1 MYFKKTILTR
11 WMQLVFSSKFW
22 SVRVFFDRKIYWE
35 QEKLELKTVLDTF
48 FAPFHSTKNTRTD
61 VFKKNL
67 LITLLFFLIF
77 AGSGFSQTL
86 SLKEAIKTGLE
97 NYGSIKAKNNY
108 TSASR
113 ETLKQSRRDYLPN
126 LNLSAQQDYGTI
138 NGQNGAL
145 YGFNGLGT
153 ASSGPALAD
162 QNWNSAFGALYLVN
176 MNWDFFTFGKTQEK
190 INLAKIDVQAKEKD
204 LDQEKFQ
211 QQIKISAAYLNLLA
225 SQRLLISQQKNLSRA
240 EVFKR
245 TAVARVKNGLLAG
258 VDSTLAT
265 AEVSKAKI
273 ALNLAKNFVKEQNN
287 KLVDLMGV
295 APQDFV
301 TDTLFVNQI
310 PKAIITADK
319 TSDSLHPLLQFYKT
333 KIDYSNQQAKLYKRF
348 YYPTMS
354 AFGVLQTRASGF
366 NPDYI
371 TNQNSFS
378 RNYWDGVNPDR
389 SNYLVGIGISWNL
402 TTPFRMSKQVSAQ
415 KYVSQALQEEYNQAD
430 RELKSQ
436 LALADDKIKVTL
448 DNYAE
453 APIQVKAAQ
462 QAYLQKS
469 TLYKNGLTDLTDL
482 TQTIFTLN
490 RAEIDRDI
498 VNNNVW
504 QSFLLKVAATGNF
517 DLFINEF

>member
-11 WMQLVFSSKFW
+11 WMQLVFSSKFS

-77 AGSGFSQTL
+77 ASSGFSQTL

-287 KLVDLMGV
+287 RLVDLMGV

-319 TSDSLHPLLQFYKT
+319 ASDSLHPLLQFYKT

-371 TNQNSFS
+371 TDQNSFS

>member
-1 MYFKKTILTR
+1 MYFKKITILF
-11 WMQLVFSSKFW
+11 L
-22 SVRVFFDRKIYWE
+22 
-35 QEKLELKTVLDTF
+35 
-48 FAPFHSTKNTRTD
+48 
-61 VFKKNL
+61 
-67 LITLLFFLIF
+67 LIF
-77 AGSGFSQTL
+77 ASIGYAQTL
-86 SLKEAIKTGLE
+86 SLKEAVKTGLE
-97 NYGSIKAKNNY
+97 NYGSIRAKNNY
-108 TSASR
+108 TNASK

-126 LNLSAQQDYGTI
+126 LNLSAQQDYGTV
-138 NGQNGAL
+138 NGQNGPL
-145 YGFNGLGT
+145 YGFGGLGV
-153 ASSGPALAD
+153 ASSGLALPE

-190 INLAKIDVQAKEKD
+190 INLSKIDVQAKEKD
-204 LDQEKFQ
+204 LQQEKFQ
-211 QQIKISAAYLNLLA
+211 QEIKISAAYLNLLA
-225 SQRLLISQQKNLSRA
+225 SQRLLISQQKNLDRA
-240 EVFKR
+240 EVFKK

-295 APQDFV
+295 PAQDFV
-301 TDTLFVNQI
+301 TDTLFVTQI
-310 PKAIITADK
+310 PKELVTNAAT
-319 TSDSLHPLLQFYKT
+319 TDSLHPLLQFYKT
-333 KIDYSNQQAKLYKRF
+333 KIDYSNQQVKLYKRF

-366 NPDYI
+366 DSSY
-371 TNQNSFS
+371 TTDQTAFT

-389 SNYLVGIGISWNL
+389 TNYLVGVGISWNL
-402 TTPFRMSKQVSAQ
+402 TTPFRSSKQVSAQ
-415 KYVSQALQEEYNQAD
+415 KFVSQGLQEEYNQAD

-436 LALADDKIKVTL
+436 LNFAEDKIKITL
-448 DNYAE
+448 ENYAE
-453 APIQVKAAQ
+453 APIQVDAAKR
-462 QAYLQKS
+462 AYIQKS

-482 TQTIFTLN
+482 TQTMYVLN

>member
-1 MYFKKTILTR
+1 L
-11 WMQLVFSSKFW
+11 
-22 SVRVFFDRKIYWE
+22 
-35 QEKLELKTVLDTF
+35 
-48 FAPFHSTKNTRTD
+48 A
-61 VFKKNL
+61 
-67 LITLLFFLIF
+67 
-77 AGSGFSQTL
+77 
-86 SLKEAIKTGLE
+86 
-97 NYGSIKAKNNY
+97 
-108 TSASR
+108 
-113 ETLKQSRRDYLPN
+113 LPE
-126 LNLSAQQDYGTI
+126 
-138 NGQNGAL
+138 
-145 YGFNGLGT
+145 
-153 ASSGPALAD
+153 

-190 INLAKIDVQAKEKD
+190 INLSKIDVQAKEKD
-204 LDQEKFQ
+204 LQQEKFQ
-211 QQIKISAAYLNLLA
+211 QEIKISAAYLNLLA
-225 SQRLLISQQKNLSRA
+225 SQRLLISQQKNLDRA
-240 EVFKR
+240 EVFKK

-295 APQDFV
+295 PAQDFV
-301 TDTLFVNQI
+301 TDTLFVTQI
-310 PKAIITADK
+310 PKELVTNAAT
-319 TSDSLHPLLQFYKT
+319 TDSLHPLLQFYKT
-333 KIDYSNQQAKLYKRF
+333 KIDYSNQQVKLYKRF

-366 NPDYI
+366 DSSY
-371 TNQNSFS
+371 TTDQTAFT

-389 SNYLVGIGISWNL
+389 TNYLVGVGISWNL
-402 TTPFRMSKQVSAQ
+402 TTPFRSSKQVSAQ
-415 KYVSQALQEEYNQAD
+415 KFVSQGLQEEYNQAD

-436 LALADDKIKVTL
+436 LNFAEDKIKITL
-448 DNYAE
+448 ENYAE
-453 APIQVKAAQ
+453 APIQVDAAKR
-462 QAYLQKS
+462 AYIQKS

-482 TQTIFTLN
+482 TQTMYVLN

>member
-1 MYFKKTILTR
+1 MYFKK
-11 WMQLVFSSKFW
+11 
-22 SVRVFFDRKIYWE
+22 
-35 QEKLELKTVLDTF
+35 
-48 FAPFHSTKNTRTD
+48 
-61 VFKKNL
+61 
-67 LITLLFFLIF
+67 ITLLFFLIF
-77 AGSGFSQTL
+77 ANLGFSQTL
-86 SLKEAIKTGLE
+86 TLKEAIQTGLE
-97 NYGSIKAKNNY
+97 NYGSIKAKTNY
-108 TSASR
+108 SKASR
-113 ETLKQSRRDYLPN
+113 ETLEQSRRDYLPN

-153 ASSGPALAD
+153 ASSGPALPE
-162 QNWNSAFGALYLVN
+162 QNWNAAFGALYLVN
-176 MNWDFFTFGKTQEK
+176 MNWDFFTFGKVQEK
-190 INLAKIDVQAKEKD
+190 INLAKVDVQIKEKD
-204 LDQEKFQ
+204 LNQEKFQ
-211 QQIKISAAYLNLLA
+211 QQIKISSAYLNLLA

-240 EVFKR
+240 EVFKK

-273 ALNLAKNFVKEQNN
+273 ALNLARNFVKEQNN

-295 APQDFV
+295 APQDFIA
-301 TDTLFVNQI
+301 DTLFVNQI
-310 PKAIITADK
+310 PKQLAFDEKA
-319 TSDSLHPLLQFYKT
+319 SDSLHPLLQLYKT
-333 KIDYSNQQAKLYKRF
+333 KVDYSKQQVKLYKRF

-354 AFGVLQTRASGF
+354 AFGVMQTRASGF
-366 NPDYI
+366 NTGYAIDQ
-371 TNQNSFS
+371 TAFT

-415 KYVSQALQEEYNQAD
+415 KFVSAALQEEYNQVD

-436 LALADDKIKVTL
+436 LALADEKIKITL
-448 DNYAE
+448 ENYAE
-453 APIQVKAAQ
+453 APIQVNAAQ
-462 QAYLQKS
+462 KAYLQKS

-498 VNNNVW
+498 INNNVW
-504 QSFLLKVAATGNF
+504 QSYLLKVAATGNF
-517 DLFINEF
+517 DLFTNEF

>member
-1 MYFKKTILTR
+1 MYFKKI
-11 WMQLVFSSKFW
+11 
-22 SVRVFFDRKIYWE
+22 
-35 QEKLELKTVLDTF
+35 TF
-48 FAPFHSTKNTRTD
+48 
-61 VFKKNL
+61 
-67 LITLLFFLIF
+67 LFLLIF
-77 AGSGFSQTL
+77 ASIGYAQTL
-86 SLKEAIKTGLE
+86 SLKEAVKTGLE
-97 NYGSIKAKNNY
+97 NYGSIRAKNNY
-108 TSASR
+108 TNASK

-126 LNLSAQQDYGTI
+126 LNLSAQQDYGTV
-138 NGQNGAL
+138 NGQNGPL
-145 YGFNGLGT
+145 YGFGGLGV
-153 ASSGPALAD
+153 ASSGLPLPE

-190 INLAKIDVQAKEKD
+190 INLSKIDVQAKEKD
-204 LDQEKFQ
+204 LQQEKFQ
-211 QQIKISAAYLNLLA
+211 QEIKISAAYLNLLA
-225 SQRLLISQQKNLSRA
+225 SQRLVISQQKNLDRA
-240 EVFKR
+240 EVFKK
-245 TAVARVKNGLLAG
+245 TAAARVKNGLLAG

-301 TDTLFVNQI
+301 TDTLFVTQI
-310 PKAIITADK
+310 PKELVTKETATDG
-319 TSDSLHPLLQFYKT
+319 LHPLLQFYKT
-333 KIDYSNQQAKLYKRF
+333 KIDYSNQQVKLYKRF

-366 NPDYI
+366 DNTYA
-371 TNQNSFS
+371 TNQNAFT

-389 SNYLVGIGISWNL
+389 TNYLVGVGITWNL
-402 TTPFRMSKQVSAQ
+402 TTPFRSSKQVSAQ
-415 KYVSQALQEEYNQAD
+415 KFVSQAIQEEYNQAD

-436 LALADDKIKVTL
+436 LNFAEDKIKITL
-448 DNYAE
+448 ENYAE
-453 APIQVKAAQ
+453 APIQVDAAKR
-462 QAYLQKS
+462 AYVQKS

-482 TQTIFTLN
+482 TQTMYVLN

-504 QSFLLKVAATGNF
+504 QSYLLKVAATGNF

>member
-1 MYFKKTILTR
+1 LVIYYLITSFNKDYFGQREIILIHYFQYLSFMYFKK
-11 WMQLVFSSKFW
+11 
-22 SVRVFFDRKIYWE
+22 
-35 QEKLELKTVLDTF
+35 
-48 FAPFHSTKNTRTD
+48 
-61 VFKKNL
+61 
-67 LITLLFFLIF
+67 ITLLFFLIF
-77 AGSGFSQTL
+77 ASSSFSQTL

-97 NYGSIKAKNNY
+97 NYGSIKAKTNY
-108 TSASR
+108 SSASQ
-113 ETLKQSRRDYLPN
+113 ETLKQSKRDYLPN
-126 LNLSAQQDYGTI
+126 LNLSAQQDYGTF
-138 NGQNGAL
+138 NGQNGPS

-153 ASSGPALAD
+153 SSSGPTLPE
-162 QNWNSAFGALYLVN
+162 QNWNASFGALYLVN

-190 INLAKIDVQAKEKD
+190 INLAKIDVQTKEKD
-204 LDQEKFQ
+204 LNQEKFQ
-211 QQIKISAAYLNLLA
+211 QEIKISSAYLNLLA

-240 EVFKR
+240 EVFKK

-295 APQDFV
+295 APQDFI

-310 PKAIITADK
+310 PKQLAFDEKAT
-319 TSDSLHPLLQFYKT
+319 DSLHPLLQLYKT
-333 KIDYSNQQAKLYKRF
+333 KIDYSNQQVKLYKRF
-348 YYPTMS
+348 YYPTMT
-354 AFGVLQTRASGF
+354 AFGVMQTRASGVDS
-366 NPDYI
+366 NYI
-371 TNQNSFS
+371 VNQTFT
-378 RNYWDGVNPDR
+378 RNYWDGINPDR

-436 LALADDKIKVTL
+436 MNFADDKIKITL
-448 DNYAE
+448 ENYAE
-453 APIQVKAAQ
+453 APIQLNAAQ
-462 QAYLQKS
+462 KAYLQKS

-482 TQTIFTLN
+482 SQTLFTLN

-498 VNNNVW
+498 INNNVW
-504 QSFLLKVAATGNF
+504 QAYLLKVATTGNF

>member
-1 MYFKKTILTR
+1 MYFKK
-11 WMQLVFSSKFW
+11 
-22 SVRVFFDRKIYWE
+22 
-35 QEKLELKTVLDTF
+35 
-48 FAPFHSTKNTRTD
+48 
-61 VFKKNL
+61 
-67 LITLLFFLIF
+67 ITLLFFLIF
-77 AGSGFSQTL
+77 ASIGYSQTL

-97 NYGSIKAKNNY
+97 NYGSIRAKNNY
-108 TSASR
+108 TNASK

-126 LNLSAQQDYGTI
+126 LNLSAQQDYGTV
-138 NGQNGAL
+138 NGQNGPL
-145 YGFNGLGT
+145 YGFGGLGV
-153 ASSGPALAD
+153 ASSGLPLPQ

-190 INLAKIDVQAKEKD
+190 INLSKIDVQAKEKD
-204 LDQEKFQ
+204 LEQEKFQ
-211 QQIKISAAYLNLLA
+211 QEIKISAAYLNLLA

-240 EVFKR
+240 EVFKK

-295 APQDFV
+295 APQDFAA
-301 TDTLFVNQI
+301 DTLFVTQI
-310 PKAIITADK
+310 PRELVKENTA
-319 TSDSLHPLLQFYKT
+319 TDSLHPLLQFYKT
-333 KIDYSNQQAKLYKRF
+333 KIDYSNQQVKLYKRF

-366 NPDYI
+366 D
-371 TNQNSFS
+371 NSYATDQHAFS

-389 SNYLVGIGISWNL
+389 SNYLVGIGITWNL
-402 TTPFRMSKQVSAQ
+402 TTPFRSSKQVSAQ
-415 KYVSQALQEEYNQAD
+415 KFVSQALQEEYNQAD

-436 LALADDKIKVTL
+436 LTFAEDKIKITM
-448 DNYAE
+448 DNYIE
-453 APIQVKAAQ
+453 APIQVDAAKR
-462 QAYLQKS
+462 AYIQKS

-482 TQTIFTLN
+482 TQTIYTLN

-504 QSFLLKVAATGNF
+504 QSYLLKVAATGNF

>member
-1 MYFKKTILTR
+1 MYFKK
-11 WMQLVFSSKFW
+11 
-22 SVRVFFDRKIYWE
+22 
-35 QEKLELKTVLDTF
+35 
-48 FAPFHSTKNTRTD
+48 
-61 VFKKNL
+61 
-67 LITLLFFLIF
+67 ITLLFFLIF
-77 AGSGFSQTL
+77 AALGYSQTL

-108 TSASR
+108 SSASR

-126 LNLSAQQDYGTI
+126 LNLSAQQDYGTV
-138 NGQNGAL
+138 NGQNGPL
-145 YGFNGLGT
+145 YGFGGLGV
-153 ASSGPALAD
+153 ASSGLPLPQ

-176 MNWDFFTFGKTQEK
+176 MNWDFFTFGKAKER
-190 INLAKIDVQAKEKD
+190 INLAKVDVKAKEND
-204 LDQEKFQ
+204 LKQEMFQ
-211 QQIKISAAYLNLLA
+211 QEIKISAAYLNLLA

-245 TAVARVKNGLLAG
+245 TAVVRVKNGLLAG

-301 TDTLFVNQI
+301 TDTLFVTNI
-310 PKAIITADK
+310 PKALLLEEK
-319 TSDSLHPLLQFYKT
+319 TSDSLHPLLQLYKT
-333 KIDYSNQQAKLYKRF
+333 RIDYSNQQVTLYKRF
-348 YYPTMS
+348 YYPTMT

-366 NPDYI
+366 DSAYAADQ
-371 TNQNSFS
+371 TAFT

-389 SNYLVGIGISWNL
+389 TNYLIGVGITWNL

-436 LALADDKIKVTL
+436 LNFAEDKIRITL
-448 DNYAE
+448 ENYAE
-453 APIQVKAAQ
+453 APIQVNAAQ
-462 QAYLQKS
+462 KAYLQKS

-482 TQTIFTLN
+482 TQIMYTLN

>member
-1 MYFKKTILTR
+1 MYFKKITILF
-11 WMQLVFSSKFW
+11 L
-22 SVRVFFDRKIYWE
+22 
-35 QEKLELKTVLDTF
+35 
-48 FAPFHSTKNTRTD
+48 
-61 VFKKNL
+61 
-67 LITLLFFLIF
+67 LIF
-77 AGSGFSQTL
+77 ASIGYSQTL
-86 SLKEAIKTGLE
+86 SLKEAVKTGLE
-97 NYGSIKAKNNY
+97 NYGSIRAKNNY
-108 TSASR
+108 TNASK

-126 LNLSAQQDYGTI
+126 LNLSAQQDYGTV
-138 NGQNGAL
+138 NGQNGPL
-145 YGFNGLGT
+145 YGFGGLGV
-153 ASSGPALAD
+153 ASSGLPLPE

-190 INLAKIDVQAKEKD
+190 INLSKIDVQAKEKD
-204 LDQEKFQ
+204 LQQEKFQ
-211 QQIKISAAYLNLLA
+211 QEIKISAAYLNLLA
-225 SQRLLISQQKNLSRA
+225 SQRLLISQQKNLDRA
-240 EVFKR
+240 EVFKK

-273 ALNLAKNFVKEQNN
+273 ALNLARNFVKEQNN

-301 TDTLFVNQI
+301 TDTLFVTQI
-310 PKAIITADK
+310 PKELIQGNAAN
-319 TSDSLHPLLQFYKT
+319 DSLHPLLQFYKT
-333 KIDYSNQQAKLYKRF
+333 KIDYSNQQVKLYKRF

-366 NPDYI
+366 DSSYA
-371 TNQNSFS
+371 TNQNAFT

-389 SNYLVGIGISWNL
+389 TNYLLGVGITWNL
-402 TTPFRMSKQVSAQ
+402 TTPFRSSKQVMAQ
-415 KYVSQALQEEYNQAD
+415 KFVSQGLQEEYNQAD

-436 LALADDKIKVTL
+436 LNFAEDKIKITL
-448 DNYAE
+448 ENYAE
-453 APIQVKAAQ
+453 APIQVDAAKR
-462 QAYLQKS
+462 AYLQKS

-482 TQTIFTLN
+482 TQTMYVLN

>member
-1 MYFKKTILTR
+1 MYFKKITILF
-11 WMQLVFSSKFW
+11 L
-22 SVRVFFDRKIYWE
+22 
-35 QEKLELKTVLDTF
+35 
-48 FAPFHSTKNTRTD
+48 
-61 VFKKNL
+61 
-67 LITLLFFLIF
+67 LIF
-77 AGSGFSQTL
+77 ASIGYSQTL
-86 SLKEAIKTGLE
+86 SLKEAVKTGLE
-97 NYGSIKAKNNY
+97 NYGSVRAKNNY
-108 TSASR
+108 ANASK

-126 LNLSAQQDYGTI
+126 LNLSAQQDYGTV
-138 NGQNGAL
+138 NGQNGPL
-145 YGFNGLGT
+145 YGFGGLGV
-153 ASSGPALAD
+153 ASSGLPLPE

-190 INLAKIDVQAKEKD
+190 INLSKIDVQAKEKD
-204 LDQEKFQ
+204 LQQEKFQ
-211 QQIKISAAYLNLLA
+211 QEIKISAAYLNLLA
-225 SQRLLISQQKNLSRA
+225 SQRLLISQQKNLDRA
-240 EVFKR
+240 EVFKK

-301 TDTLFVNQI
+301 TDTLFVTQI
-310 PKAIITADK
+310 PKELVQASAAN
-319 TSDSLHPLLQFYKT
+319 DSLHPLLQLYKT
-333 KIDYSNQQAKLYKRF
+333 KIDYSNQQVKLYKRF

-366 NPDYI
+366 ENTYASDQ
-371 TNQNSFS
+371 TAFS

-389 SNYLVGIGISWNL
+389 TNYLIGVGITWNL
-402 TTPFRMSKQVSAQ
+402 TTPFRSSKQVSAQ
-415 KYVSQALQEEYNQAD
+415 KFVSQALQEEYNQAD

-436 LALADDKIKVTL
+436 LNFAEDKIKITL
-448 DNYAE
+448 ENYAE
-453 APIQVKAAQ
+453 APIQVDAAKR
-462 QAYLQKS
+462 AYLQKS

-482 TQTIFTLN
+482 TQTMYVLN

-504 QSFLLKVAATGNF
+504 QSYLLKVAATGNF

>member
-1 MYFKKTILTR
+1 MYFKK
-11 WMQLVFSSKFW
+11 
-22 SVRVFFDRKIYWE
+22 
-35 QEKLELKTVLDTF
+35 
-48 FAPFHSTKNTRTD
+48 
-61 VFKKNL
+61 
-67 LITLLFFLIF
+67 ITLFLFLIF
-77 AGSGFSQTL
+77 ASSGFSQTL
-86 SLKEAIKTGLE
+86 SLKEALKIGLE
-97 NYGSIKAKNNY
+97 NYGSIKAKSNY
-108 TSASR
+108 SNASL
-113 ETLKQSRRDYLPN
+113 ETLKQSKRDYLPN

-153 ASSGPALAD
+153 ASSGPALPE
-162 QNWNSAFGALYLVN
+162 QNWNAAFGALYLVN

-190 INLAKIDVQAKEKD
+190 INLAKVDVLAKEKD
-204 LDQEKFQ
+204 LNQEKFQ
-211 QQIKISAAYLNLLA
+211 QQIKISSAYLNLLA

-240 EVFKR
+240 EVFKK

-273 ALNLAKNFVKEQNN
+273 ALNLARNFVKEQNN

-295 APQDFV
+295 APQDFIA
-301 TDTLFVNQI
+301 DTLFVNQI
-310 PKAIITADK
+310 PKQLAFDEKA
-319 TSDSLHPLLQFYKT
+319 SDSLHPLLQLYKT
-333 KIDYSNQQAKLYKRF
+333 KVDYSNQQVKLYKRF

-366 NPDYI
+366 DTGYAI
-371 TNQNSFS
+371 DQTAFT

-415 KYVSQALQEEYNQAD
+415 KFVSAALQEEYNQAD

-436 LALADDKIKVTL
+436 LALADDKIKITL
-448 DNYAE
+448 ENYAE
-453 APIQVKAAQ
+453 APIQVNAAQ
-462 QAYLQKS
+462 KAYLQKS

-482 TQTIFTLN
+482 TQTMFTLN

-498 VNNNVW
+498 INNNVW
-504 QSFLLKVAATGNF
+504 QSYLLKVAATGNF
-517 DLFINEF
+517 DLFTNEF

>member
-1 MYFKKTILTR
+1 MYFKK
-11 WMQLVFSSKFW
+11 F
-22 SVRVFFDRKIYWE
+22 
-35 QEKLELKTVLDTF
+35 
-48 FAPFHSTKNTRTD
+48 
-61 VFKKNL
+61 
-67 LITLLFFLIF
+67 TLLFFLIF
-77 AGSGFSQTL
+77 ASSGFSQTL

-97 NYGSIKAKNNY
+97 NYGSIKAKTNY
-108 TSASR
+108 SNASQ
-113 ETLKQSRRDYLPN
+113 ETLKQSKRDYLPN

-153 ASSGPALAD
+153 AASGPALPE

-176 MNWDFFTFGKTQEK
+176 MNWDFFTFGKAKEK
-190 INLAKIDVQAKEKD
+190 INLAKVDVLAKEKD
-204 LDQEKFQ
+204 LNQEKFQ
-211 QQIKISAAYLNLLA
+211 QQIKISSAYLNLLA

-240 EVFKR
+240 EIFKK

-273 ALNLAKNFVKEQNN
+273 ALNLARNFVKEQNN

-310 PKAIITADK
+310 PKQLAFDEKAT
-319 TSDSLHPLLQFYKT
+319 DSLHPLLQLYKT
-333 KIDYSNQQAKLYKRF
+333 KVDYSNQQTKLYKRF

-366 NPDYI
+366 NTGYAIDQ
-371 TNQNSFS
+371 TNFT

-415 KYVSQALQEEYNQAD
+415 KFVSAALQEEYNQAD

-436 LALADDKIKVTL
+436 LALADDKIKITL
-448 DNYAE
+448 ENYAE
-453 APIQVKAAQ
+453 APIQVNAAQ
-462 QAYLQKS
+462 KAYLQKS

-482 TQTIFTLN
+482 TQTIYTLN

-498 VNNNVW
+498 INNNVW
-504 QSFLLKVAATGNF
+504 QSYLLKVAATGNF
-517 DLFINEF
+517 DLFTNEF

>member
-1 MYFKKTILTR
+1 M
-11 WMQLVFSSKFW
+11 S
-22 SVRVFFDRKIYWE
+22 
-35 QEKLELKTVLDTF
+35 
-48 FAPFHSTKNTRTD
+48 
-61 VFKKNL
+61 
-67 LITLLFFLIF
+67 
-77 AGSGFSQTL
+77 
-86 SLKEAIKTGLE
+86 
-97 NYGSIKAKNNY
+97 
-108 TSASR
+108 
-113 ETLKQSRRDYLPN
+113 
-126 LNLSAQQDYGTI
+126 
-138 NGQNGAL
+138 
-145 YGFNGLGT
+145 
-153 ASSGPALAD
+153 
-162 QNWNSAFGALYLVN
+162 
-176 MNWDFFTFGKTQEK
+176 
-190 INLAKIDVQAKEKD
+190 KIDVQAKEKD

-287 KLVDLMGV
+287 RLVDLMGV

-319 TSDSLHPLLQFYKT
+319 ASDSLHPLLQFYKT

-371 TNQNSFS
+371 TDQNSFS
-378 RNYWDGVNPDR
+378 RNYWDGVNPDHD
-389 SNYLVGIGISWNL
+389 NYLVGIGISWNL

>member
-1 MYFKKTILTR
+1 MYFKK
-11 WMQLVFSSKFW
+11 
-22 SVRVFFDRKIYWE
+22 
-35 QEKLELKTVLDTF
+35 
-48 FAPFHSTKNTRTD
+48 
-61 VFKKNL
+61 
-67 LITLLFFLIF
+67 ITLLFFLIF
-77 AGSGFSQTL
+77 ASIGYSQTL

-97 NYGSIKAKNNY
+97 NYGSIRAKNNY
-108 TSASR
+108 TNASK

-126 LNLSAQQDYGTI
+126 LNLSAQQDYGTV
-138 NGQNGAL
+138 NGQNGPL
-145 YGFNGLGT
+145 YGFGGLGV
-153 ASSGPALAD
+153 ASSGLPLPQ

-190 INLAKIDVQAKEKD
+190 INLSKIDVQAKEKD
-204 LDQEKFQ
+204 LEQEKFQ
-211 QQIKISAAYLNLLA
+211 QEIKISAAYLNLLA

-240 EVFKR
+240 EVFKK

-295 APQDFV
+295 APQDFAA
-301 TDTLFVNQI
+301 DTLFVTQI
-310 PKAIITADK
+310 PRELVKENTA
-319 TSDSLHPLLQFYKT
+319 TDSLHPLLQFYKT
-333 KIDYSNQQAKLYKRF
+333 KIDYSNQQVKLYKRF

-366 NPDYI
+366 E
-371 TNQNSFS
+371 NSYATDQHAFS

-389 SNYLVGIGISWNL
+389 SNYLVGIGITWNL
-402 TTPFRMSKQVSAQ
+402 TTPFRSSKQVSAQ
-415 KYVSQALQEEYNQAD
+415 KFVSQALQEEYNQAD

-436 LALADDKIKVTL
+436 LTFAEDKIKITM
-448 DNYAE
+448 DNYVE
-453 APIQVKAAQ
+453 APIQVDAAKR
-462 QAYLQKS
+462 AYIQKS

-482 TQTIFTLN
+482 TQTIYTLN

-504 QSFLLKVAATGNF
+504 QSYLLKVAATGNF